1 MNDSKTYKIKNYFYK
16 RTSDCNAVRLKLQD
30 QPLTIGIAGN
40 PMFFYKRG
48 IFNGC
53 KENQIL
59 DHAVVLIA
67 YEAGRGWKI
76 KNSWG
81 RSWG

>member
-53 KENQIL
+53 KEN
-59 DHAVVLIA
+59 
-67 YEAGRGWKI
+67 
-76 KNSWG
+76 
-81 RSWG
+81 